1 MVKIEQINES
11 IKLKIK
17 ELRNKVLERL
27 TYKNS
32 IIGFS

>member
-27 TYKNS
+27 TYNNS